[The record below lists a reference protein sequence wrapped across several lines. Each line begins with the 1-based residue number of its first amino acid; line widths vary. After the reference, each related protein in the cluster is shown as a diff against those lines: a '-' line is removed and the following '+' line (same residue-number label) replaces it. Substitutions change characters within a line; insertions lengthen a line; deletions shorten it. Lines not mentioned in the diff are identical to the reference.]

1 MFCDSFASYVWE
13 SECVKCFLRD
23 CACCP
28 YKAEAWLYR
37 YSAVCRFNVRF
48 IYVGA
53 YSFSGAARGGFGPAK
68 VFRIH
73 ARSSSR
79 KK

>member
-37 YSAVCRFNVRF
+37 YSAACRSQCTFYICWRVF
-48 IYVGA
+48 
-53 YSFSGAARGGFGPAK
+53 
-68 VFRIH
+68 VFRRGAWRIWP
-73 ARSSSR
+73 RQSI
-79 KK
+79 